1 MTGDAQGA
9 IHVPK
14 GLTILAGVLFV
25 VVLLLSAVTYTVR
38 FTEAAV
44 LTTFGKAGEGAIKD
58 QPGLKWKLPYPIQS
72 VTKYDTRLQWV
83 QTRSQTQVTKDQS
96 QIVVEGFCTWRVK
109 DPLKFFQRYSNA
121 GPSASDHYRKAEENV
136 RSSLQAALS
145 VVGSFRMNE
154 MFSQTPGSSRLP
166 ELEKK
171 ILESMSGAASGG
183 VSAADYGIEIVDV
196 GLSRV
201 ILPEATTKVVL
212 ERMMENRKR
221 LVKEI
226 ESKGEAEAVRV
237 KSTAEAMAKKISAF
251 ASQRAETI
259 RATGDLESRPYYEK
273 MNSNPELAVF
283 LKNVEL
289 ITLLQSKRTTLVTST
304 GMPGMG
310 LLNPGAMNQLKPGE
324 IPSANLPEL
333 EKNGREKANQGN
345 AGGGQ

>member
-1 MTGDAQGA
+1 M
-9 IHVPK
+9 PK
-14 GLTILAGVLFV
+14 GLTIFAGILFV

-44 LTTFGKAGEGAIKD
+44 LTTFGKAGEGAIKTE
-58 QPGLKWKLPYPIQS
+58 PGLKWKLPYPIQS

-83 QTRSQTQVTKDQS
+83 QTRSQTQVTNDQS

-121 GPSASDHYRKAEENV
+121 GPSAQDHYRKAEENV

-145 VVGSFRMNE
+145 AVGNYRMNE
-154 MFSQTPGSSRLP
+154 LFSSTPGATKLP
-166 ELEKK
+166 ELEKRIK
-171 ILESMSGAASGG
+171 ETMSGAGSGG
-183 VSAADYGIEIVDV
+183 VAASDYGIEVVDV

-212 ERMMENRKR
+212 ERMIENRKR

-226 ESKGEAEAVRV
+226 ESKGEAEAVRI
-237 KSTAEAMAKKISAF
+237 KSNAEEMAKSITEF
-251 ASQRAETI
+251 AKQRAETI
-259 RATGDLESRPYYEK
+259 RAIGDLEAKPYYEK
-273 MNSNPELAVF
+273 MNTNPRLAVF

-289 ITLLQSKRTTLVTST
+289 ISALSSRRTTIVTST

-310 LLNPGAMNQLKPGE
+310 LLDAGAMNGLEPGE
-324 IPSANLPEL
+324 IPSANLP
-333 EKNGREKANQGN
+333 KIDGASMQGSTRGSQETEN
-345 AGGGQ
+345 RGGGQ